1 MRSSHG
7 RIRTDGMTLGLI
19 VVLALAPLP
28 ARAAAPARAPHVAR
42 RSPAAPK
49 VAGPGVPAAPTPTAG
64 TVAAH
69 RAPSSSDSAMTLQG
83 GAEGTA
89 FHSLTVQGEDR
100 IHLEFDRPELR
111 LELDPMK
118 APGLDHGTAADVL
131 ERSAPE
137 YTAPLLALSTADR
150 SPCLARPY
158 LREFASGAVARFR
171 PEVTHVER
179 WKLMVADSRGETVST
194 FEGRGD
200 PPREIAWDGRTRS
213 GALVTPGLTY
223 SYVFEA
229 YDRAGN
235 RRHFVGEGFRVSAY
249 RLETP
254 SGPVL
259 VFSGAALAQDRGPR
273 AAAAGTST
281 TPPVLLEAAS
291 WLNQATDL
299 RRPIRVTATAR
310 SFEQAS
316 TLATSVTR
324 QLAALTAGDPAR
336 LQGGTEVQADAPED
350 GTLRIAPA
358 K

>member
-1 MRSSHG
+1 MRSSRAQE
-7 RIRTDGMTLGLI
+7 RIGGVILGLI
-19 VVLALAPLP
+19 AALAIAPLP
-28 ARAAAPARAPHVAR
+28 ARAAAPPRAPHGTR
-42 RSPAAPK
+42 RPAVSPATTP
-49 VAGPGVPAAPTPTAG
+49 PGATIPPAATSATA
-64 TVAAH
+64 
-69 RAPSSSDSAMTLQG
+69 RPAPSRADSTMTLQG

-111 LELDPMK
+111 LDLDPMN

-131 ERSAPE
+131 ERSAPD
-137 YTAPLLALSTADR
+137 YTGPLLGQSTADR

-171 PEVTHVER
+171 PAVTHVER
-179 WKLMVADSRGETVST
+179 WKLMVADSRGETVAT

-200 PPREIAWDGRTRS
+200 PPREIVWDGRTRA

-235 RRHFVGEGFRVSAY
+235 RRHFVGEGFSVAAY
-249 RLETP
+249 RLETAA
-254 SGPVL
+254 GPVL
-259 VFSGAALAQDRGPR
+259 VFSGAALAADRTSR
-273 AAAAGTST
+273 AGAGASPAA
-281 TPPVLLEAAS
+281 PVVLEAAS
-291 WLNQATDL
+291 WLDQTTDL
-299 RRPIRVTATAR
+299 RQPFRVIATAR
-310 SFEQAS
+310 SLEQANA
-316 TLATSVTR
+316 LATTVTR

-336 LQGGTEVQADAPED
+336 LRSGTEVQPDAPED
-350 GTLRIAPA
+350 GTVRIAPA